1 MRLIVILIVLAIVGW
16 LAASNLKTQ
25 GSAVSKAAQQA
36 GVEVSQ
42 SATPRE
48 QVEAVGKAIEKIQ
61 AQEAEKRQQD
71 IEQAEGGASK

>member
-16 LAASNLKTQ
+16 LAASNLKNQ
-25 GSAVSKAAQQA
+25 GAAVSNAARQA

-48 QVEAVGKAIEKIQ
+48 QVEAVGKAVEKIQ
-61 AQEAEKRQQD
+61 QQEAEKRQQILD
-71 IEQAEGGASK
+71 QAEGGTK

>member
-16 LAASNLKTQ
+16 LAASSLKNQ
-25 GSAVSKAAQQA
+25 GAAVSNAARQA

-48 QVEAVGKAIEKIQ
+48 QVEAVGKAVEKIQ
-61 AQEAEKRQQD
+61 EQEAEKRQQILD
-71 IEQAEGGASK
+71 QAEGGTK